1 MASPSTSWV
10 DALLLQLQRK
20 IAGTPLFNTFD
31 AILGNNPT
39 NGIHLAVFVE
49 PYLRFVLEGKK
60 TVESRFSLNRHAP
73 YEQVH
78 NGDLLVLKKSS
89 GPICGLCRVSH
100 VWYYRLDPSSWA
112 EIEGHAAALCM
123 DESPFW
129 ANKRKA
135 SFATLM
141 RIEKVMP
148 VSDIPIDKGDPR
160 SWVVLKNAKRQAS
173 LI

>member
-1 MASPSTSWV
+1 MASTSTSWV

-20 IAGTPLFNTFD
+20 IAGTPLLNTFD
-31 AILGNNPT
+31 GILADKIT

-49 PYLRFVLEGKK
+49 PYLSFVLEGKK

-73 YEQVH
+73 YEQVR

-89 GPICGLCRVSH
+89 GPICGVCRVSN

-112 EIEGHAAALCM
+112 EIEQHASALCM

-129 ANKRKA
+129 AKKRKA

-141 RIEKVMP
+141 RLEKVIP
-148 VSDIPIDKGDPR
+148 ISDIPIDKGDPR
-160 SWVVLKNAKRQAS
+160 GWVVLKNAKRQAS